1 MKASARLISPKNDM
15 KTCPRDGLSLKRAGV
30 DRLRVWQCE
39 GCGGVWLPGAAYHT
53 RVGHVPMTGPGR
65 ESGMS
70 CPEDGGGLKVV
81 MHQGVELDVC
91 AACGSIWFDRG
102 ELEKILRLTA
112 AKRGSALSAPGDSK
126 ALDVALSV
134 VDGVSLADAAG
145 ELISAVFE
153 FLGGLAS

>member
-1 MKASARLISPKNDM
+1 MKF
-15 KTCPRDGLSLKRAGV
+15 CPRDGHLLHQTGEE
-30 DRLRVWQCE
+30 RLRAWACE
-39 GCGGVWLPGAAYHT
+39 ACAGVWLPAAAYHA
-53 RVGHVPMTGPGR
+53 RVGYVPMTGPGR

-81 MHQGVELDVC
+81 LHRGVELDVC
-91 AACGSIWFDRG
+91 AACGGIWFDRG
-102 ELEKILRLTA
+102 ELEKILLLTDT
-112 AKRGSALSAPGDSK
+112 KRGSALSAQGDSK

-145 ELISAVFE
+145 DVVSAVWE